1 MEGAKNMG
9 MSKDQGQR
17 NRPWEVWEENPG
29 YLDLMISRAKG
40 LEPEMECARQM
51 YEILVGQSIFPL
63 RVLDVC
69 CSCGHYYHTMKR
81 RNPEVDYVGVDI
93 SSGYVFAGQQIFSG
107 NPRVRIVQG
116 DLFHLAFPDNSF
128 DLVLCYNTIQNLP
141 HFKKPLKELLRVSSK
156 HILLRML
163 CSQERRLFREMKKK
177 EDGEE
182 TRAQYEYHNTWSFK
196 DIEGYFEELGPHIL
210 KFIPDRISRLPEGQ
224 GTQIVDGRQFLK
236 GILYEW
242 WHLLISKPEVL

>member
-1 MEGAKNMG
+1 MG
-9 MSKDQGQR
+9 IANDQGQR
-17 NRPWEVWEENPG
+17 SRPWEVWEENPG
-29 YLDLMISRAKG
+29 YLDLMIARAKG
-40 LEPEMECARQM
+40 LAPEMECARQM

-93 SSGYVFAGQQIFSG
+93 SPGYVFAGQQIFNG

-116 DLFHLAFPDNSF
+116 DLFHLIFPDHSF

-156 HILLRML
+156 HVLLRML
-163 CSQERRLFREMKKK
+163 CSQERRLFREMKK
-177 EDGEE
+177 GEE
-182 TRAQYEYHNTWSFK
+182 GVEPLGQYEYHNTWSFQDLK
-196 DIEGYFEELGPHIL
+196 GVLAEWGPYTL
-210 KFIPDRISRLPEGQ
+210 EFIPDGILHLPAGEG
-224 GTQIVDGRQFLK
+224 TKIVNGRQFLK
-236 GILYEW
+236 GIFYEW
-242 WHLLISKPEVL
+242 WNVLISKPEAI